1 MDFDPSTRQLVNKIL
16 ADFQTTRL
24 DLADEAE
31 VFGLKNVRGIAEI
44 V

>member
-1 MDFDPSTRQLVNKIL
+1 MIAMDFDPSTRQLVNKIL

-31 VFGLKNVRGIAEI
+31 VFWPEERARHR
-44 V
+44 